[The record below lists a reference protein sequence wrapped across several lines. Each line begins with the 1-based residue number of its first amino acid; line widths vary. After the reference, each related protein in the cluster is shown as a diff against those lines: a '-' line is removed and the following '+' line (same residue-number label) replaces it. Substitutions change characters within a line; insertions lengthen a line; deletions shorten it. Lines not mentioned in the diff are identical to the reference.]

1 MATLTKLIVSTI
13 LSLLLL
19 SCEFNTSWGTG
30 VKGDG
35 NVISEERALNDNFN
49 EIHASRGLDVY
60 LTQGNSENVTIEA
73 DGNLHD
79 LITVKVINNVLEIS
93 TEENIGSASS
103 KKVLV
108 TFKDLSR
115 IVATS
120 GSDVFST
127 NTINVDN
134 LDLETTSGSDME
146 IELNVESL
154 VCSASSG
161 SDLEVSGKTRKLN
174 ASATSGSD
182 IDAEELLAENSNVN
196 ANSGANVTLNATK
209 ELIAKA
215 NSGGNIT
222 YYGNPE
228 KLDKSE
234 GVSGGIY
241 KK

>member
-19 SCEFNTSWGTG
+19 SCEFNTGWGTG
-30 VKGDG
+30 IKGDG
-35 NVISEERALNDNFN
+35 NVISEERNVSDFN

-60 LTQGNSENVTIEA
+60 LTQGNSERVTVEA
-73 DGNLHD
+73 DGNLHEI
-79 LITVKVINNVLEIS
+79 ITVEVINGILEIS

-108 TFKDLSR
+108 TFKYLSR

-127 NTINVDN
+127 NTLTGNS
-134 LDLETTSGSDME
+134 LELETNSGSDLKLD
-146 IELNVESL
+146 INVQSL
-154 VCSASSG
+154 TCSATSG
-161 SDLEVSGKTRKLN
+161 SDLEVSGKTSKLKAEAN
-174 ASATSGSD
+174 SGSD
-182 IDAEELLAENSNVN
+182 IDARDLLAESSTVN
-196 ANSGANVTLNATK
+196 ASSGASVTVNTSK

-215 NSGGNIT
+215 NSGGDVT

-228 KLDKSE
+228 KLDTSE
-234 GVSGGIY
+234 GVSGGIR